1 MAAAVRYRTRVRAP
15 LLAVLF
21 AVASCLCYAGAAV
34 RQERLARATGTGTLA
49 LVRRLTWWWTV
60 LLISLGAGL
69 HVVAL
74 RFGPLTVVQPLDSLT
89 LVFAVP
95 LSALLYRRTV
105 TGGELRGVLATVA
118 GLAGLLLLAG
128 STAPVRPLD
137 RAETAWVGAI
147 AAAVIGVLVVHAG
160 VAGSRALTGAAPQ
173 ASPLAPLRRGLSY
186 AAASG
191 IASGVASAL
200 TQTITVLFG
209 QTGWDSLLG
218 LAAVLVAVFAPA
230 GLLLAQAA
238 YRYGLGAPLAV
249 VIIANPVAAGAIGIL
264 RLGERFTAGVPGI
277 ALAAG
282 CALLLG
288 YGVTVLAAHAPDD
301 RPAPA

>member
-1 MAAAVRYRTRVRAP
+1 VRAP

-34 RQERLARATGTGTLA
+34 RQEHLARSTGTGILA
-49 LVRRLTWWWTV
+49 LLRRRSWWWSV

-95 LSALLYRRTV
+95 LSALAYRRTV
-105 TGGELRGVLATVA
+105 PGGEVRGVLVTVA

-128 STAPVRPLD
+128 SNAPVRPLD
-137 RAETAWVGAI
+137 RAETLTVGGLT
-147 AAAVIGVLVVHAG
+147 AAVLGLLVAYAASTAG
-160 VAGSRALTGAAPQ
+160 R
-173 ASPLAPLRRGLSY
+173 LRRGLSF

-200 TQTITVLFG
+200 TQTVTVLFG
-209 QTGWDSLLG
+209 QSGWGSLLS
-218 LAAVLVAVFAPA
+218 LAAVLVAAFAPA

-301 RPAPA
+301 RPAAPA